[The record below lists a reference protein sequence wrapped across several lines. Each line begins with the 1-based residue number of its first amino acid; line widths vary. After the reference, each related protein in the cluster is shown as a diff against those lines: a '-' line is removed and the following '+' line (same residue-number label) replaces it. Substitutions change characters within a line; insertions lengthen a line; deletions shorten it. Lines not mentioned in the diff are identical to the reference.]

1 MYNCFMA
8 PKIFVGILFLAAI
21 LFWLFPPEDPMVAA
35 FIMIAALWIGS
46 NVIGSSV
53 KVKSPE

>member
-1 MYNCFMA
+1 MA
-8 PKIFVGILFLAAI
+8 PKIFIGILFLAAI
-21 LFWLFPPEDPMVAA
+21 LLWLFPPGDPMVAA

-46 NVIGSSV
+46 NVIGSNV